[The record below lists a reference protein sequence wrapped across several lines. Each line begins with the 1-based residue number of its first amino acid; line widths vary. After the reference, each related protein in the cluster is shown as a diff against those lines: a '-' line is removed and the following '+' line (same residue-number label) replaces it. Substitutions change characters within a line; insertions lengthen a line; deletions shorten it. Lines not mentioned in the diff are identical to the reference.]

1 MTLTLFTTACLL
13 ALAVAVL
20 RLHHTTRR
28 VVTLA
33 ICYVQQAYISVLRG
47 PQNGP
52 LSETCQRA
60 AIDHAIDAAQILL
73 GAVHVTLLR
82 VLLVRWDLRP
92 WLAIHIEA
100 LLHQFKHDELIMP
113 SNTGWKARN
122 PALSVTLDTATQWLT
137 RYLQSMRSPVAATS
151 RPGVVEEPAP
161 GATDRSWSCDG
172 SH

>member
-1 MTLTLFTTACLL
+1 MTLTVLTTACLL
-13 ALAVAVL
+13 ALVVAVL
-20 RLHHTTRR
+20 HRTTRR
-28 VVTLA
+28 VVSLA

-47 PQNGP
+47 PENGP
-52 LSETCQRA
+52 LSEECQRA

-73 GAVHVTLLR
+73 GAIRVTMLR
-82 VLLVRWDLRP
+82 VLLLRWNLRP

-100 LLHQFKHDELIMP
+100 VLHQLKHDELITP

-137 RYLQSMRSPVAATS
+137 RYMQTMRSSTPAAPRSVAAESPT
-151 RPGVVEEPAP
+151 PGSV
-161 GATDRSWSCDG
+161 DRSWPCGG